1 MINVLTVIQPQL
13 GTHGRTGGIIHGREM
28 MMMKREQEG
37 EEGEGEG
44 WLGHSESTEVGAH
57 RPHCTEI
64 SYLYSTMNLL
74 DGSLSLSLFFMK
86 SSYV

>member
-37 EEGEGEG
+37 EEGEG

-57 RPHCTEI
+57 RPHTEI

>member
-37 EEGEGEG
+37 EGEG

-64 SYLYSTMNLL
+64 SYQYSTMNLL